1 MSMSAPIYE
10 AEFSMSTPTRFIVP
24 SEFSMSTPILEAEM
38 SMPVL
43 GKARKLTSRRLTESM
58 SMSAPIYESEFS
70 MSSPI
75 FEAEFSASMS
85 L

>member
-1 MSMSAPIYE
+1 
-10 AEFSMSTPTRFIVP
+10 
-24 SEFSMSTPILEAEM
+24 M